1 MKIYAFGD
9 SFTEMYDDQ
18 YAEWI
23 RNYIEWKGYKP
34 KSFIDII
41 SGLFDAEVLSFA
53 KGGND
58 NYTIIESFIKVFPN
72 IDKDDLI
79 LINWASVERF
89 RVVDKNNKWRPL
101 IPNFGKFTFDTFDLS
116 KESIEQIF
124 VNRTSIKYVEEIS
137 NYIDFLN
144 FICKDYK
151 IIQWSSQDC
160 LRETNIDMFFI
171 NFQTIYEE
179 TNGKVNDKHPSESA
193 NFILSKHMEEIL
205 VKKYNLFKK
214 NII

>member
-23 RNYIEWKGYKP
+23 RNYIRWKGYKP

-41 SGLFDAEVLSFA
+41 SGLLDAEVLNFA

-58 NYTIIESFIKVFPN
+58 NYSIIESFIKLFPS

-101 IPNFGKFTFDTFDLS
+101 IPNFGKFTIDTFDLS

-179 TNGKVNDKHPSESA
+179 TNGKVYDKHPSESA

-205 VKKYNLFKK
+205 AKKYNLLKK